1 MENKSLNRW
10 PVLIASTA
18 VLLCTGAVY
27 AFSVFAGPLS
37 QLKGWS
43 MSEIMLA
50 FTINAAVGPITMI
63 LGGFLTD
70 RGLAKWT
77 IFFGG
82 ILFGVGFFL
91 TGLVNSPGMLYLTYG
106 ILAGLGQG
114 FAYSACLS
122 NTLRLFPDKRGL
134 ASGLITAGMGG
145 AAIIAAPIAN
155 SLIESQDAL
164 YAFRML
170 GIAYI
175 LVVVVANFFIKNA
188 PTDFKPKGWTA
199 PVVKSGNSSI
209 NKNWKKMLQTPEFY
223 LIIFMLGVGAF
234 SGLMIASN
242 AAVIGQEMFGLT
254 AAAAAFYVSLY
265 SLSNCLGRVLWGTVS
280 DRLGRTKTLL
290 IIYTV
295 VACSL
300 LVLALLSGTAAF
312 AIGIIGLGL
321 CFGGV
326 MGVFPS
332 MVMENYGPV
341 NQGVNYGIVFIGYS
355 TAAFFGPKVAT
366 GMAANHNG
374 DFTQAFYTAIVLA
387 VVGLLLDLV
396 YIQRKKN
403 QQAEPL
409 VKGR

>member
-1 MENKSLNRW
+1 
-10 PVLIASTA
+10 
-18 VLLCTGAVY
+18 
-27 AFSVFAGPLS
+27 
-37 QLKGWS
+37 
-43 MSEIMLA
+43 
-50 FTINAAVGPITMI
+50 
-63 LGGFLTD
+63 
-70 RGLAKWT
+70 
-77 IFFGG
+77 
-82 ILFGVGFFL
+82 
-91 TGLVNSPGMLYLTYG
+91 
-106 ILAGLGQG
+106 
-114 FAYSACLS
+114 
-122 NTLRLFPDKRGL
+122 
-134 ASGLITAGMGG
+134 
-145 AAIIAAPIAN
+145 
-155 SLIESQDAL
+155 
-164 YAFRML
+164 ML

-332 MVMENYGPV
+332 MVMENYYPV

-355 TAAFFGPKVAT
+355 TAAFLDQKLQPGWQRTTMVTLPKPS
-366 GMAANHNG
+366 
-374 DFTQAFYTAIVLA
+374 TQQLY
-387 VVGLLLDLV
+387 
-396 YIQRKKN
+396 
-403 QQAEPL
+403 
-409 VKGR
+409 